1 MDDQKESVVHME
13 GWMSC
18 GAYREDVQPT
28 ERGRVKRGLSPQWWE
43 GGFQIGTSG
52 GTKMKTKKNKK
63 SEMIG
68 RWKNPTCQQQA
79 V

>member
-28 ERGRVKRGLSPQWWE
+28 ERGRVKRGLSPQW
-43 GGFQIGTSG
+43 
-52 GTKMKTKKNKK
+52 
-63 SEMIG
+63 
-68 RWKNPTCQQQA
+68 
-79 V
+79 